1 MATISAGQLLTTAEQ
16 EALNQIFRR
25 TQGPATSN
33 FYLALSTNATS
44 ASFDNTWTTMAQVTE
59 YGAASYAR
67 QIFGPGAPS
76 AASPSVISNS
86 GTLTFGPFT
95 SSPGTTVN
103 WGVGT
108 DATGAGS
115 GTTAKLMAAF
125 LITTPRTPISGD
137 SLQAAA
143 AAFTCQV

>member
-1 MATISAGQLLTTAEQ
+1 VSTISAGQILTTAEQ
-16 EALNQIFRR
+16 EALAQIFRK

-44 ASFDNTWTTMAQVTE
+44 GSFDNTWTTMAQVTE
-59 YGAASYAR
+59 FSAAGGYSR
-67 QIFGPGAPS
+67 QIFGPGTPS
-76 AASPSVISNS
+76 VASPSVISNGS
-86 GTLTFGPFT
+86 TITFGPLT
-95 SSPGTTVN
+95 TPSGTVN

-108 DATGAGS
+108 DNTGAGA
-115 GTTAKLMAAF
+115 GGTAKLMVAF
-125 LITTPRTPISGD
+125 LLTASRTPANGD